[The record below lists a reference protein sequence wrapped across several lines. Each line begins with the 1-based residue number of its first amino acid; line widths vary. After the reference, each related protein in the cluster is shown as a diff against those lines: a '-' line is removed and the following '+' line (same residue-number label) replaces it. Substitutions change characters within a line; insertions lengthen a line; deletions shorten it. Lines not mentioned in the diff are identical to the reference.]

1 MGSLHVVTRRCVYVN
16 HRLVASGSQATA
28 RTDLEVLDELVG
40 VMAEGPEVDDPPS
53 ALHQQELI
61 EGLR

>member
-1 MGSLHVVTRRCVYVN
+1 MVSRR
-16 HRLVASGSQATA
+16 QARA

-40 VMAEGPEVDDPPS
+40 VVAEGPEVDDPPA